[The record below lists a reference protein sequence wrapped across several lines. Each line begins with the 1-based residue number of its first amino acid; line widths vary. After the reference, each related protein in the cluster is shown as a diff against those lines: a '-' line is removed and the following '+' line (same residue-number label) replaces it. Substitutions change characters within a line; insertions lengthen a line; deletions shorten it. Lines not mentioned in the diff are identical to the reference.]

1 MERDKEDLVCVI
13 ELVLSTVTL
22 MNVPVNDHDSL
33 IPVKTLGSS
42 YRDIVKETKA
52 LSYIS
57 VSVVPRWSYDSVR
70 F

>member
-22 MNVPVNDHDSL
+22 MNVPVNDHDPL